1 MTTDD
6 IIKTVS
12 KNLPLTKEL
21 HEQWVWV
28 ITKALNILC
37 ENDETVENPE
47 ASKYHNKAY
56 SDIYLPKGCAKMGF
70 VEGTIIDFKMKLT
83 PNIYSIAT
91 KMIDDMK
98 SNVSVNCCVIISYS
112 RISPFSQNI
121 LLNAKLANKD
131 VNIVSLPELLDN
143 YDKFRQ
149 SVQEVIGQ
157 KNSKYDWEKERD
169 KRIEQA
175 RWSFNIHKVSLF
187 LGAGVSMSMNMPSW
201 TSLLKQLLDKNHS
214 NPDMAHIKSGDYESI
229 DEACGHSSI
238 ITGRYTTMG
247 LQNKDKDIQE
257 ILYKN
262 VSASPSKLVS
272 AICNATSK
280 TNVES
285 IITYNYD
292 DLVEEELKSRKRSHS
307 SIHGG
312 MRCYAPDI
320 PVYHVHGIL
329 PHKVPFYSKVV
340 LSEQEYHDIYREAYH
355 WSNVEQLHALC
366 RNVCF
371 FIGLSMTDPNL
382 RRLCDIAMSMSSVS
396 LVSSNTDCILSN
408 EPEATHYA
416 FLPRESFKKGCDN
429 CPDCSKNTE
438 HFDIMERMMQ
448 DLGVIVI
455 WYKNHDELPD
465 IINKI
470 MK

>member
-175 RWSFNIHKVSLF
+175 RWSFK
-187 LGAGVSMSMNMPSW
+187 MM
-201 TSLLKQLLDKNHS
+201 
-214 NPDMAHIKSGDYESI
+214 DY
-229 DEACGHSSI
+229 
-238 ITGRYTTMG
+238 Y
-247 LQNKDKDIQE
+247 
-257 ILYKN
+257 
-262 VSASPSKLVS
+262 
-272 AICNATSK
+272 
-280 TNVES
+280 
-285 IITYNYD
+285 
-292 DLVEEELKSRKRSHS
+292 
-307 SIHGG
+307 
-312 MRCYAPDI
+312 
-320 PVYHVHGIL
+320 
-329 PHKVPFYSKVV
+329 FV
-340 LSEQEYHDIYREAYH
+340 LSARMYEGLEMRDEGIVRTIESLGLKRFAQGVMYIMQTVFGMKEDELICEADPEMGERLLSEIMTGGNFGRH
-355 WSNVEQLHALC
+355 GNEAVSKSHGNALA
-366 RNVCF
+366 F
-371 FIGLSMTDPNL
+371 FWARMRHNL
-382 RRLCDIAMSMSSVS
+382 RFVLDYPSEVLWSPWSMVKHH
-396 LVSSNTDCILSN
+396 VWKKNMN
-408 EPEATHYA
+408 KKYA
-416 FLPRESFKKGCDN
+416 
-429 CPDCSKNTE
+429 
-438 HFDIMERMMQ
+438 I
-448 DLGVIVI
+448 
-455 WYKNHDELPD
+455 
-465 IINKI
+465 
-470 MK
+470 